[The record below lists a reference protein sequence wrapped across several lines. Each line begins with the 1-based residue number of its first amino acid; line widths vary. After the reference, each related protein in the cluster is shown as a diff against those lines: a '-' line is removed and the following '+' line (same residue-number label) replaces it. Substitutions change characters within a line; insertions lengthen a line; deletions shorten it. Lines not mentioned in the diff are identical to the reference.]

1 MKILCFS
8 DIHFHHTHRFS
19 HITDEGYTVRELE
32 HLSCVQTLIDICNE
46 EDIDRIVFCG
56 DLYQTVGDN
65 LSTQTQAAVCEFIKK
80 LSDIKPLDL
89 LVGNHDLSGSTNYKN
104 VHKLIPFKYFN
115 NVTVYDKPIVVD
127 DCFVYMPYCTSD
139 EYATSILENI
149 ENKQNKI
156 VFSHLELKGINLG
169 NGIETIHGVPLD
181 LLAQFKIVI
190 QGHYHGSSS
199 YGPNIKVVGSTQ
211 RLSFKD
217 PGKSRDN
224 IIIYDTE
231 TNKIQRRSFHCP
243 DWLTFTDDNID
254 DVLTTDL
261 NNYVKVEV
269 SSDILLT
276 DDIKARLDLF
286 KGKDIHIDL
295 TRLSFDKH
303 STAELN
309 QSNSSEDEV
318 SIIKQFIEKTDNAK
332 QQKEDLLK
340 EGIRLL
346 DKVRN

>member
-1 MKILCFS
+1 MRYLCFS
-8 DIHFHHTHRFS
+8 DIHFHGTHRFS
-19 HITDEGYTVRELE
+19 HITDEGYTIRELE
-32 HLSCVQTLIDICNE
+32 HLSCAQTLIDICNK

-56 DLYQTVGDN
+56 DLYQAVGDN
-65 LSTQTQAAVCEFIKK
+65 LSTQTQSAVCEFVEKISK
-80 LSDIKPLDL
+80 IKPLDM
-89 LVGNHDLSGSTNYKN
+89 LVGNHDLSGTTNFKA

-115 NVTVYDKPIVVD
+115 NVTVYDSPVEKDGI
-127 DCFVYMPYCTSD
+127 VYMPYCTSD
-139 EYATSILENI
+139 EYATTVLENI
-149 ENKQNKI
+149 KDKKNKV

-169 NGIETIHGVPLD
+169 NGIETTHGVPLD
-181 LLAQFKIVI
+181 LLSQFKMTI

-199 YGPNIKVVGSTQ
+199 YGPNIKVIGSTQ

-217 PGKSRDN
+217 PGKSRNN

-231 TNKIQRRSFHCP
+231 TNKVERRSFNCP

-254 DVLTTDL
+254 DILIIDL

-303 STAELN
+303 SSADINQDTA
-309 QSNSSEDEV
+309 EDEV
-318 SIIKQFIEKTDNAK
+318 SIIKQFIEKTDNSE
-332 QQKEDLLK
+332 QQKRQLLD

-346 DKVRN
+346 DKVKI

>member
-1 MKILCFS
+1 MRYLCFS
-8 DIHFHHTHRFS
+8 DIHFHGTHRFS
-19 HITDEGYTVRELE
+19 HITDEGYTIRELE
-32 HLSCVQTLIDICNE
+32 HLSCAQTLIDICNK

-56 DLYQTVGDN
+56 DLYQAVGDN
-65 LSTQTQAAVCEFIKK
+65 LSTQTQSAVCEFVEKISK
-80 LSDIKPLDL
+80 IKPLDM
-89 LVGNHDLSGSTNYKN
+89 LVGNHDLSGTTNFKA

-115 NVTVYDKPIVVD
+115 NVTVYDSPVEKDGI
-127 DCFVYMPYCTSD
+127 VYMPYCTSD
-139 EYATSILENI
+139 EYATTVLENI
-149 ENKQNKI
+149 KDKKNKV

-169 NGIETIHGVPLD
+169 NGIETTHGVPLD
-181 LLAQFKIVI
+181 LLSQFKMTI

-199 YGPNIKVVGSTQ
+199 YGPNIKVIGSTQ

-217 PGKSRDN
+217 PGKSRNN

-231 TNKIQRRSFHCP
+231 TNKIERRSFNCP

-254 DVLTTDL
+254 DILTTDL

-303 STAELN
+303 SSVDINQDTA
-309 QSNSSEDEV
+309 EDEV
-318 SIIKQFIEKTDNAK
+318 SIIKQFIEKTDNSE
-332 QQKEDLLK
+332 QQKRQLLD

-346 DKVRN
+346 DKVKI

>member
-1 MKILCFS
+1 MKILCFG

-19 HITDEGYTVRELE
+19 HITSEGFTIRELE
-32 HLSCVQTLIDICNE
+32 HLECADTIIKICE
-46 EDIDRIVFCG
+46 EENINDIVFLG
-56 DLYQTVGDN
+56 DLYGPVGDN
-65 LSTQTQAAVCEFIKK
+65 LSTQTQTAVCEFVYKISQVKH
-80 LSDIKPLDL
+80 LNM
-89 LVGNHDLSGSTNYKN
+89 LVGNHDLSGTTNYKD
-104 VHKLIPFKYFN
+104 VHKLIPFKYFE
-115 NVTVYDKPIVVD
+115 NVNVYSKPFEMDNFI
-127 DCFVYMPYCTSD
+127 YMPYCTSD
-139 EYATSILENI
+139 EYATTFLENI
-149 ENKQNKI
+149 KDKQNKV

-169 NGIETIHGVPLD
+169 NGIETTHGVPLS
-181 LLAQFKIVI
+181 LLSQFKMVI
-190 QGHYHGSSS
+190 QGHYHSSNG
-199 YGPNIKVVGSTQ
+199 YGPNIKVTGSTQ

-217 PGKSRDN
+217 PGKARNN

-231 TNKIQRRSFHCP
+231 TNKIERRSFNCP
-243 DWLTFTDDNID
+243 DWLVFNDDNID
-254 DVLTTDL
+254 QILDTDL

-303 STAELN
+303 SSADITQDN
-309 QSNSSEDEV
+309 TSEDEV
-318 SIIKQFIEKTDNAK
+318 SIIKQFIDKTDNDAI
-332 QQKEDLLK
+332 QKDLLLK

>member
-1 MKILCFS
+1 MRYLFFS
-8 DIHFHHTHRFS
+8 DIHFHGTHRFS
-19 HITDEGYTVRELE
+19 HITDEGYTIRELE
-32 HLSCVQTLIDICNE
+32 HLSCAQTIIDICNK

-56 DLYQTVGDN
+56 DLYQAVGDN
-65 LSTQTQAAVCEFIKK
+65 LSTQTQSAVCEFVEKISK
-80 LSDIKPLDL
+80 IKPLDM
-89 LVGNHDLSGSTNYKN
+89 LVGNHDLSGTTNFKA

-115 NVTVYDKPIVVD
+115 NVTVYDSPVEKDGI
-127 DCFVYMPYCTSD
+127 VYMPYCTSD
-139 EYATSILENI
+139 EYATTVLENI
-149 ENKQNKI
+149 KDKKNKV

-169 NGIETIHGVPLD
+169 NGIETTHGVPLD
-181 LLAQFKIVI
+181 LLSQFKMTI

-199 YGPNIKVVGSTQ
+199 YGPNIKVIGSTQ

-217 PGKSRDN
+217 PGKSRNN

-231 TNKIQRRSFHCP
+231 TNKIERRSFNCP

-254 DVLTTDL
+254 DILTTDL

-276 DDIKARLDLF
+276 DDIKARLELF

-303 STAELN
+303 SSADINQDTA
-309 QSNSSEDEV
+309 EDEV
-318 SIIKQFIEKTDNAK
+318 SIIKQFIEKTDNSE
-332 QQKEDLLK
+332 QQKRQLLD

-346 DKVRN
+346 DKVKI

>member
-1 MKILCFS
+1 MRYLCFS
-8 DIHFHHTHRFS
+8 DIHFHGTHRFS
-19 HITDEGYTVRELE
+19 HITDEGYTIRELE
-32 HLSCVQTLIDICNE
+32 HLSCAQTLIDICNK

-56 DLYQTVGDN
+56 DLYQAVGDN
-65 LSTQTQAAVCEFIKK
+65 LSTQTQSAVCEFVEKISK
-80 LSDIKPLDL
+80 IKPLDM
-89 LVGNHDLSGSTNYKN
+89 LVGNHDLSGTTNFKS

-115 NVTVYDKPIVVD
+115 NVTVYDSPVEKDGI
-127 DCFVYMPYCTSD
+127 VYMPYCTSD
-139 EYATSILENI
+139 EYATTVLENI
-149 ENKQNKI
+149 KDKKNKV

-169 NGIETIHGVPLD
+169 NGIETTHGVPLD
-181 LLAQFKIVI
+181 LLSQFKMTI

-199 YGPNIKVVGSTQ
+199 YGPNIKVIGSTQ

-217 PGKSRDN
+217 PGKSRNN

-231 TNKIQRRSFHCP
+231 TNKIERRSFNCP

-254 DVLTTDL
+254 DILTTDL

-303 STAELN
+303 SSADINQDTA
-309 QSNSSEDEV
+309 EDEV
-318 SIIKQFIEKTDNAK
+318 SIIKQFIEKTDNSE
-332 QQKEDLLK
+332 QQKRQLLD

-346 DKVRN
+346 DKVKI

>member
-1 MKILCFS
+1 MRYLCFS
-8 DIHFHHTHRFS
+8 DIHFHGTHRFS
-19 HITDEGYTVRELE
+19 HITDEGYTIRELE
-32 HLSCVQTLIDICNE
+32 HLSCAQTLIDICNK

-56 DLYQTVGDN
+56 DLYQAVGDN
-65 LSTQTQAAVCEFIKK
+65 LSTQTQSAVCEFVEKISK
-80 LSDIKPLDL
+80 IKPLDM
-89 LVGNHDLSGSTNYKN
+89 LVGNHDLSGTTNFKA

-115 NVTVYDKPIVVD
+115 NVTVYDSPVEKDGI
-127 DCFVYMPYCTSD
+127 VYMPYCTSD
-139 EYATSILENI
+139 EYATTVLENI
-149 ENKQNKI
+149 KDKQNKV

-169 NGIETIHGVPLD
+169 NGIETTHGVPLD
-181 LLAQFKIVI
+181 LLSQFKMTI

-199 YGPNIKVVGSTQ
+199 YGPNIKVIGSTQ

-217 PGKSRDN
+217 PGKSRNN

-231 TNKIQRRSFHCP
+231 TNKIERRSFNCP

-254 DVLTTDL
+254 DILTTDL

-269 SSDILLT
+269 SSDMLLT
-276 DDIKARLDLF
+276 DEIQARLDLF

-303 STAELN
+303 SSADINQDTA
-309 QSNSSEDEV
+309 EDEV
-318 SIIKQFIEKTDNAK
+318 SIIKQFIEKTDNSE
-332 QQKEDLLK
+332 QQKRQLLD

-346 DKVRN
+346 DKVKI

>member
-1 MKILCFS
+1 MRYLFFS
-8 DIHFHHTHRFS
+8 DIHFHGTHRFS
-19 HITDEGYTVRELE
+19 HITDEGYTIRELE
-32 HLSCVQTLIDICNE
+32 HLSCAQTLIDICNK

-56 DLYQTVGDN
+56 DLYQAVGDN
-65 LSTQTQAAVCEFIKK
+65 LSTQTQSAVCEFVEKISK
-80 LSDIKPLDL
+80 IKPLDM
-89 LVGNHDLSGSTNYKN
+89 LVGNHDLSGTTNFKA

-115 NVTVYDKPIVVD
+115 NVTVYDSPVEKDGI
-127 DCFVYMPYCTSD
+127 VYMPYCTSD
-139 EYATSILENI
+139 EYATTVLENI
-149 ENKQNKI
+149 KDKKNKV

-169 NGIETIHGVPLD
+169 NGIETTHGVPLD
-181 LLAQFKIVI
+181 LLLQFKMTI

-199 YGPNIKVVGSTQ
+199 YGPNIKVIGSTQ

-217 PGKSRDN
+217 PGKSRNN

-231 TNKIQRRSFHCP
+231 TNKVERRSFNCP

-254 DVLTTDL
+254 DILTTDL

-269 SSDILLT
+269 SSDISLT

-303 STAELN
+303 SSADINQDTA
-309 QSNSSEDEV
+309 EDEV
-318 SIIKQFIEKTDNAK
+318 SIIKQFIEKTDNSE
-332 QQKEDLLK
+332 QQKRQLLD

-346 DKVRN
+346 DKVKI

>member
-1 MKILCFS
+1 MRYLCFS
-8 DIHFHHTHRFS
+8 DIHFHGTHRFS
-19 HITDEGYTVRELE
+19 HITDEGYTIRELE
-32 HLSCVQTLIDICNE
+32 HLSCAQTLIDICNK

-56 DLYQTVGDN
+56 DLYQAVGDN
-65 LSTQTQAAVCEFIKK
+65 LSTQTQSAVCEFVEKISK
-80 LSDIKPLDL
+80 IKPLDM
-89 LVGNHDLSGSTNYKN
+89 LVGNHDLSGTTNFKA

-115 NVTVYDKPIVVD
+115 NVTVYDSPVEKDGI
-127 DCFVYMPYCTSD
+127 VYMPYCTSD
-139 EYATSILENI
+139 EYATTVLENI
-149 ENKQNKI
+149 KDKKNKV

-169 NGIETIHGVPLD
+169 NGIETTHGVPLD
-181 LLAQFKIVI
+181 LLSQFKMTI

-199 YGPNIKVVGSTQ
+199 YGPNIKVIGSTQ

-217 PGKSRDN
+217 PGKSRNN

-231 TNKIQRRSFHCP
+231 TNKIERRSFNCP

-254 DVLTTDL
+254 DILITDL

-303 STAELN
+303 SSADINQDTA
-309 QSNSSEDEV
+309 EDEV
-318 SIIKQFIEKTDNAK
+318 SIIKQFIEKTDNSE
-332 QQKEDLLK
+332 QQKRQLLN

-346 DKVRN
+346 DKVKI

>member
-1 MKILCFS
+1 MRYLCFS
-8 DIHFHHTHRFS
+8 DIHFHGTHRFS
-19 HITDEGYTVRELE
+19 HITDEGYTIRELE
-32 HLSCVQTLIDICNE
+32 HLSCAQTLIDICNK

-56 DLYQTVGDN
+56 DLYQAVGDN
-65 LSTQTQAAVCEFIKK
+65 LSTQTQSAVCEFVEKISK
-80 LSDIKPLDL
+80 IKPLDM
-89 LVGNHDLSGSTNYKN
+89 LVGNHDLSGTTNFKA
-104 VHKLIPFKYFN
+104 VHKLIPFKYFD
-115 NVTVYDKPIVVD
+115 NVTVYDSPVEKDGI
-127 DCFVYMPYCTSD
+127 VYMPYCTSD
-139 EYATSILENI
+139 EYATTVLENI
-149 ENKQNKI
+149 KDKKNKV

-169 NGIETIHGVPLD
+169 NGIETTHGVPLD
-181 LLAQFKIVI
+181 LLLQFKMTI

-199 YGPNIKVVGSTQ
+199 YGPNIKVIGSTQ

-217 PGKSRDN
+217 PGKSRNN

-231 TNKIQRRSFHCP
+231 TNKIERRSFNCP

-254 DVLTTDL
+254 DILTTDL

-303 STAELN
+303 SSADINQDTA
-309 QSNSSEDEV
+309 EDEV
-318 SIIKQFIEKTDNAK
+318 SIIKQFIEKTDNSE
-332 QQKEDLLK
+332 QQKRQLLD

-346 DKVRN
+346 DKVKI

>member
-1 MKILCFS
+1 MRYLCFS
-8 DIHFHHTHRFS
+8 DIHFHGTHRFS
-19 HITDEGYTVRELE
+19 HITDEGYTIRELE
-32 HLSCVQTLIDICNE
+32 HLSCAQTLIDICNK

-56 DLYQTVGDN
+56 DLYQVVGDN
-65 LSTQTQAAVCEFIKK
+65 LSTQTQSAVCEFVEKISK
-80 LSDIKPLDL
+80 IKPLDM
-89 LVGNHDLSGSTNYKN
+89 LVGNHDLSGTTNFKA

-115 NVTVYDKPIVVD
+115 NVTVYDSPVEKDGI
-127 DCFVYMPYCTSD
+127 VYMPYCTSD
-139 EYATSILENI
+139 EYATTVLENI
-149 ENKQNKI
+149 KDKKNKV

-169 NGIETIHGVPLD
+169 NGIETTHGVPLD
-181 LLAQFKIVI
+181 LLSQFKMTI

-199 YGPNIKVVGSTQ
+199 YGPNIKVIGSTQ

-217 PGKSRDN
+217 PGKSRNN
-224 IIIYDTE
+224 IIIYDTA
-231 TNKIQRRSFHCP
+231 TNKVERRSFNCP

-254 DVLTTDL
+254 DILTTDL

-269 SSDILLT
+269 SSDISLT

-303 STAELN
+303 SSADINQDTA
-309 QSNSSEDEV
+309 EDEV
-318 SIIKQFIEKTDNAK
+318 SIIKQFIEKTDNSE
-332 QQKEDLLK
+332 QQKRQLLD

-346 DKVRN
+346 DKVKI

>member
-1 MKILCFS
+1 MRYLFFS
-8 DIHFHHTHRFS
+8 DIHFHGTHRFS
-19 HITDEGYTVRELE
+19 HITDEGYTIRELE
-32 HLSCVQTLIDICNE
+32 HLSCAQTLIDICNK

-56 DLYQTVGDN
+56 DLYQAVGDN
-65 LSTQTQAAVCEFIKK
+65 LSTQTQAAVCEFVEKISK
-80 LSDIKPLDL
+80 IKPLDM
-89 LVGNHDLSGSTNYKN
+89 LVGNHDLSGTTNFKA

-115 NVTVYDKPIVVD
+115 NVTVYDSPVEKDGI
-127 DCFVYMPYCTSD
+127 VYMPYCTSD
-139 EYATSILENI
+139 EYATTVLENI
-149 ENKQNKI
+149 KDKKNKV

-169 NGIETIHGVPLD
+169 NGIETTRGVPLD
-181 LLAQFKIVI
+181 LLSQFKMTI

-199 YGPNIKVVGSTQ
+199 YGPNIKVIGSTQ

-217 PGKSRDN
+217 PGKSRNN

-231 TNKIQRRSFHCP
+231 TNKIERRSFNCP

-254 DVLTTDL
+254 DILTTDL

-303 STAELN
+303 SSADINQDTA
-309 QSNSSEDEV
+309 EDEV
-318 SIIKQFIEKTDNAK
+318 SIIKQFIEKTDNSE
-332 QQKEDLLK
+332 QQKRQLLD

-346 DKVRN
+346 DKVKI

>member
-1 MKILCFS
+1 MRYLFFS
-8 DIHFHHTHRFS
+8 DIHFHGTHRFS
-19 HITDEGYTVRELE
+19 HITDEGYTIRELE
-32 HLSCVQTLIDICNE
+32 HLSCAQTLIDICNK

-56 DLYQTVGDN
+56 DLYQAVGDN
-65 LSTQTQAAVCEFIKK
+65 LSTQTQSAVCEFVEKISK
-80 LSDIKPLDL
+80 IKPLDM
-89 LVGNHDLSGSTNYKN
+89 LVGNHDLSGTTNFKA

-115 NVTVYDKPIVVD
+115 NVTVYDSPVEKDGI
-127 DCFVYMPYCTSD
+127 VYMPYCTSD
-139 EYATSILENI
+139 EYATTVLENI
-149 ENKQNKI
+149 KDKKNKV

-169 NGIETIHGVPLD
+169 NGIETTHGVPLD
-181 LLAQFKIVI
+181 LLSQFKMTI

-199 YGPNIKVVGSTQ
+199 YGPNIKVIGSTQ

-217 PGKSRDN
+217 PGKSRNN

-231 TNKIQRRSFHCP
+231 TNKIERRSFNCP

-254 DVLTTDL
+254 DILTTDL

-276 DDIKARLDLF
+276 DDIKARLELF

-303 STAELN
+303 SSADINQDTA
-309 QSNSSEDEV
+309 EDEV
-318 SIIKQFIEKTDNAK
+318 SIIKQFIEKTDNSE
-332 QQKEDLLK
+332 QQKRQLLD

-346 DKVRN
+346 DKVKI

>member
-1 MKILCFS
+1 MRYLFFS
-8 DIHFHHTHRFS
+8 DIHFHGTHRFS
-19 HITDEGYTVRELE
+19 HITDEGYTIRELE
-32 HLSCVQTLIDICNE
+32 HLSCAQTLIDICNK

-56 DLYQTVGDN
+56 DLYQAVGDN
-65 LSTQTQAAVCEFIKK
+65 LSTQTQSAVCEFVEKISK
-80 LSDIKPLDL
+80 IKPLDM
-89 LVGNHDLSGSTNYKN
+89 LVGNHDLSGTTNFKA

-115 NVTVYDKPIVVD
+115 NVTVYDSPVEKDGI
-127 DCFVYMPYCTSD
+127 VYMPYCTSD
-139 EYATSILENI
+139 EYATTVLENI
-149 ENKQNKI
+149 KDKKNKV

-169 NGIETIHGVPLD
+169 NGIETTHGVPLD
-181 LLAQFKIVI
+181 LLSQFKMTI

-199 YGPNIKVVGSTQ
+199 YGTNIKVIGSTQ

-217 PGKSRDN
+217 PGKSRNN

-231 TNKIQRRSFHCP
+231 TNKIERRSFNCP

-254 DVLTTDL
+254 DILTTDL

-303 STAELN
+303 SSADINQDTA
-309 QSNSSEDEV
+309 EDEV
-318 SIIKQFIEKTDNAK
+318 SIIKQFIEKTDNSE
-332 QQKEDLLK
+332 QQKRQLLD

-346 DKVRN
+346 DKVKI

>member
-1 MKILCFS
+1 MRYLCFS
-8 DIHFHHTHRFS
+8 DIHFHGTHRFS
-19 HITDEGYTVRELE
+19 HITDEGYTIRELE
-32 HLSCVQTLIDICNE
+32 HLSCAQTLIDICNK

-56 DLYQTVGDN
+56 DLYQAVGDN
-65 LSTQTQAAVCEFIKK
+65 LSTQTQSAVCEFVEKISK
-80 LSDIKPLDL
+80 IKPLDM
-89 LVGNHDLSGSTNYKN
+89 LVGNHDLSGTTNFKA

-115 NVTVYDKPIVVD
+115 NVTVYDSPVEKDGI
-127 DCFVYMPYCTSD
+127 VYMPYCTSD
-139 EYATSILENI
+139 EYATTVLENI
-149 ENKQNKI
+149 KDKKNKV

-169 NGIETIHGVPLD
+169 NGIETTHGVPLD
-181 LLAQFKIVI
+181 LLSQFKMTI

-199 YGPNIKVVGSTQ
+199 YGPNIKVIGSTQ

-217 PGKSRDN
+217 PGKSRNN

-231 TNKIQRRSFHCP
+231 TNKIERRSFNCP

-254 DVLTTDL
+254 DILTTDL

-269 SSDILLT
+269 SSDILST
-276 DDIKARLDLF
+276 DDIKARLELF

-303 STAELN
+303 SSADINQDTA
-309 QSNSSEDEV
+309 EDEV
-318 SIIKQFIEKTDNAK
+318 SIIKQFIEKTDNSE
-332 QQKEDLLK
+332 QQKRQLLD

-346 DKVRN
+346 DKVKI

>member
-1 MKILCFS
+1 MRYLFFS
-8 DIHFHHTHRFS
+8 DIHFHGTHRFS
-19 HITDEGYTVRELE
+19 HITDEGYTIRELE
-32 HLSCVQTLIDICNE
+32 HLSCAQTLIDICNK

-56 DLYQTVGDN
+56 DLYQAVGDN
-65 LSTQTQAAVCEFIKK
+65 LSTQTQSAVCEFVEKISK
-80 LSDIKPLDL
+80 IKPLDM
-89 LVGNHDLSGSTNYKN
+89 LVGNHDLSGTTNFKA

-115 NVTVYDKPIVVD
+115 NVTVYDSPVEKDGI
-127 DCFVYMPYCTSD
+127 VYMPYCTSD
-139 EYATSILENI
+139 EYATTVLENI
-149 ENKQNKI
+149 KDKKNKV

-169 NGIETIHGVPLD
+169 NGIETTHGVPLD
-181 LLAQFKIVI
+181 LLSQFKMTI

-199 YGPNIKVVGSTQ
+199 YGPNIKVIGSTQ

-217 PGKSRDN
+217 PGKSRNN

-231 TNKIQRRSFHCP
+231 TNKIERRSFNCP

-254 DVLTTDL
+254 DILTTDL

-303 STAELN
+303 SSADVNQDTA
-309 QSNSSEDEV
+309 EDEV
-318 SIIKQFIEKTDNAK
+318 SIIKQFIEKTDNSE
-332 QQKEDLLK
+332 QQKRQLLD

-346 DKVRN
+346 NKVKI

>member
-1 MKILCFS
+1 MRYLCFS
-8 DIHFHHTHRFS
+8 DIHFHGTHRFS
-19 HITDEGYTVRELE
+19 HITDEGYTIRELE
-32 HLSCVQTLIDICNE
+32 HLSCAQTLIDICNK

-56 DLYQTVGDN
+56 DLYQAVGDN
-65 LSTQTQAAVCEFIKK
+65 LSTQTQSAVCEFVEKISK
-80 LSDIKPLDL
+80 IKPLDM
-89 LVGNHDLSGSTNYKN
+89 LVGNHDLSGTTNFKA

-115 NVTVYDKPIVVD
+115 NVTVYDSPVEKDGI
-127 DCFVYMPYCTSD
+127 VYMPYCTSD
-139 EYATSILENI
+139 EYATTVLENI
-149 ENKQNKI
+149 KDKKNKV

-169 NGIETIHGVPLD
+169 NGIETTHGVPLD
-181 LLAQFKIVI
+181 LLLQFKMTI

-199 YGPNIKVVGSTQ
+199 YGPNIKVIGSTQ

-217 PGKSRDN
+217 PGKSRNN
-224 IIIYDTE
+224 IIIYDTA
-231 TNKIQRRSFHCP
+231 TNKVERRSFNCP

-254 DVLTTDL
+254 DILTTDL

-303 STAELN
+303 SSADINQDTA
-309 QSNSSEDEV
+309 EDEV
-318 SIIKQFIEKTDNAK
+318 SIIKQFIEKTDNSE
-332 QQKEDLLK
+332 QQKRQLLD

-346 DKVRN
+346 DKVKI

>member
-1 MKILCFS
+1 MRYLFFS
-8 DIHFHHTHRFS
+8 DIHFHGTHRFS
-19 HITDEGYTVRELE
+19 HITDEGYTIRELE
-32 HLSCVQTLIDICNE
+32 HLSCAQTLIDICNK

-56 DLYQTVGDN
+56 DLYQAVGDN
-65 LSTQTQAAVCEFIKK
+65 LSTQTQAAVCEFVEKISK
-80 LSDIKPLDL
+80 IKPLDM
-89 LVGNHDLSGSTNYKN
+89 LVGNHDLSGTTNFKA

-115 NVTVYDKPIVVD
+115 NVTVYDSPVEKDGI
-127 DCFVYMPYCTSD
+127 VYMPYCTSD
-139 EYATSILENI
+139 EYATTVLENI
-149 ENKQNKI
+149 KDKKNKV

-169 NGIETIHGVPLD
+169 NGIETTHGVPLD
-181 LLAQFKIVI
+181 LLSQFKMTI

-199 YGPNIKVVGSTQ
+199 YGPNIKVIGSTQ

-217 PGKSRDN
+217 PGKSRNN

-231 TNKIQRRSFHCP
+231 TNKIERRSFNCP

-254 DVLTTDL
+254 DILTTDL

-303 STAELN
+303 SSADINQDTA
-309 QSNSSEDEV
+309 EDEV
-318 SIIKQFIEKTDNAK
+318 SIIKQFIEKTDNSE
-332 QQKEDLLK
+332 QQKRQLLD

-346 DKVRN
+346 DKVKI

>member
-1 MKILCFS
+1 MRYLFFS
-8 DIHFHHTHRFS
+8 DIHFHGTHRFS
-19 HITDEGYTVRELE
+19 HITDEGYTIRELE
-32 HLSCVQTLIDICNE
+32 HLSCAQTLIDICNK

-56 DLYQTVGDN
+56 DLYQAVGDN
-65 LSTQTQAAVCEFIKK
+65 LSTQTQSAVCEFVEKISK
-80 LSDIKPLDL
+80 IKPLDM
-89 LVGNHDLSGSTNYKN
+89 LVGNHDLSGTTNFKA

-115 NVTVYDKPIVVD
+115 NVTVYDSPVEKDGI
-127 DCFVYMPYCTSD
+127 VYMPYCTSD
-139 EYATSILENI
+139 EYATTVLENI
-149 ENKQNKI
+149 KDKKNKV

-169 NGIETIHGVPLD
+169 NGIETTHGVPLD
-181 LLAQFKIVI
+181 LLSQFKMTI

-199 YGPNIKVVGSTQ
+199 YGPNIKVIGSTQ

-217 PGKSRDN
+217 PGKSRNN

-231 TNKIQRRSFHCP
+231 TNKIERRSFNCP

-254 DVLTTDL
+254 DILTTDL

-303 STAELN
+303 SSVDINQDTA
-309 QSNSSEDEV
+309 EDEV
-318 SIIKQFIEKTDNAK
+318 SIIKQFIEKTDNSE
-332 QQKEDLLK
+332 QQKRQLLD

-346 DKVRN
+346 DKVKI

>member
-1 MKILCFS
+1 MRYLCFS
-8 DIHFHHTHRFS
+8 DIHFHGTHRFS
-19 HITDEGYTVRELE
+19 HITDEGYTIRELE
-32 HLSCVQTLIDICNE
+32 HLSCAQTLIDICNK

-56 DLYQTVGDN
+56 DLYQAVGDN
-65 LSTQTQAAVCEFIKK
+65 LSTQTQSAVCEFVEKISK
-80 LSDIKPLDL
+80 IKPLDM
-89 LVGNHDLSGSTNYKN
+89 LVGNHDLSGTTNFKA
-104 VHKLIPFKYFN
+104 VHKLIPFKYFD
-115 NVTVYDKPIVVD
+115 NVTVYDSPVEKDGI
-127 DCFVYMPYCTSD
+127 VYMPYCTSD
-139 EYATSILENI
+139 EYATTVLENI
-149 ENKQNKI
+149 KDKKNKV

-169 NGIETIHGVPLD
+169 NGIETTHGVPLD
-181 LLAQFKIVI
+181 LLLQFKMTI

-199 YGPNIKVVGSTQ
+199 YGPNIKVIGSTQ

-217 PGKSRDN
+217 PGKSRNN
-224 IIIYDTE
+224 IIIYDTA
-231 TNKIQRRSFHCP
+231 TNKVERRSFNCP

-254 DVLTTDL
+254 DILTTDL

-303 STAELN
+303 SSADINQDTA
-309 QSNSSEDEV
+309 EDEV
-318 SIIKQFIEKTDNAK
+318 SIIKQFIEKTDNSE
-332 QQKEDLLK
+332 QQKRQLLD

-346 DKVRN
+346 DKVKI

>member
-1 MKILCFS
+1 MRYLFFS
-8 DIHFHHTHRFS
+8 DIHFHGTHRFS
-19 HITDEGYTVRELE
+19 HITDEGYTIRELE
-32 HLSCVQTLIDICNE
+32 HLSCAQTLIDICNK

-56 DLYQTVGDN
+56 DLYQAVGDN
-65 LSTQTQAAVCEFIKK
+65 LSTQTQAAVCEFVEKISK
-80 LSDIKPLDL
+80 IKPLDM
-89 LVGNHDLSGSTNYKN
+89 LVGNHDLSGTTNFKA

-115 NVTVYDKPIVVD
+115 NVTVYDSPVEKDGI
-127 DCFVYMPYCTSD
+127 VYMPYCTSD
-139 EYATSILENI
+139 EYATTVLENI
-149 ENKQNKI
+149 KDKKNKV

-169 NGIETIHGVPLD
+169 NGIETTHGVPLD
-181 LLAQFKIVI
+181 LLSQFKMTI

-199 YGPNIKVVGSTQ
+199 YGPNIKVIGSTQ

-217 PGKSRDN
+217 PGKSRNN

-231 TNKIQRRSFHCP
+231 TNKIERRSFNCP

-254 DVLTTDL
+254 DILTTDL

-276 DDIKARLDLF
+276 DSIKARLDLF

-303 STAELN
+303 SSADINQDTA
-309 QSNSSEDEV
+309 EDEV
-318 SIIKQFIEKTDNAK
+318 SIIKQFIEKTDNSE
-332 QQKEDLLK
+332 QQKRQLLD

-346 DKVRN
+346 DKVKI

>member
-1 MKILCFS
+1 MRYLCFS
-8 DIHFHHTHRFS
+8 DIHFHGTHRFS
-19 HITDEGYTVRELE
+19 HITDEGYTIRELE
-32 HLSCVQTLIDICNE
+32 HLSCAQTLIDICNK

-56 DLYQTVGDN
+56 DLYQAVGDN
-65 LSTQTQAAVCEFIKK
+65 LSTQTQSAVCEFVEKISK
-80 LSDIKPLDL
+80 IKPLDM
-89 LVGNHDLSGSTNYKN
+89 LVGNHDLSGTTNFKA

-115 NVTVYDKPIVVD
+115 NVTVYDSPVEKDGI
-127 DCFVYMPYCTSD
+127 VYMPYCTSD
-139 EYATSILENI
+139 EYATTVLENI
-149 ENKQNKI
+149 KDKKNKV

-169 NGIETIHGVPLD
+169 NGIETTHGVPLD
-181 LLAQFKIVI
+181 LLSQFKMTI

-199 YGPNIKVVGSTQ
+199 YGPNIKVIGSTQ

-217 PGKSRDN
+217 PGKSRNN

-231 TNKIQRRSFHCP
+231 TNKIERRSFNCP

-254 DVLTTDL
+254 DILTTDL

-276 DDIKARLDLF
+276 DDIKARLDIF

-303 STAELN
+303 SSADINQDTA
-309 QSNSSEDEV
+309 EDEV
-318 SIIKQFIEKTDNAK
+318 SIIKQFIEKTDNSE
-332 QQKEDLLK
+332 QQKRQLLD

-346 DKVRN
+346 DKVKI

>member
-19 HITDEGYTVRELE
+19 HITSEGYTVRELE
-32 HLSCVQTLIDICNE
+32 HLSCADDIIKICQTEN
-46 EDIDRIVFCG
+46 IDRIVFVG

-65 LSTQTQAAVCEFIKK
+65 LSTQTQAVVCEFIDRLRKV
-80 LSDIKPLDL
+80 KPLDL
-89 LVGNHDLSGSTNYKN
+89 ITGNHDQSSTTNYKN
-104 VHKLIPFKYFN
+104 VHKLIPFKYWD
-115 NVTVYDKPIVVD
+115 NVKVYDTPTVED
-127 DCFVYMPYCTSD
+127 NFVYMPYCTSD
-139 EYATSILENI
+139 EYAISILENI
-149 ENKQNKI
+149 SNKSEKI
-156 VFSHLELKGINLG
+156 IFSHLELKGINLG
-169 NGIETIHGVPLD
+169 NGIETTHGVPLD
-181 LLAQFKIVI
+181 LLSQFKMTI

-199 YGPNIKVVGSTQ
+199 YGPNIKVIGSTQ

-217 PGKSRDN
+217 PGKSRNN

-231 TNKIQRRSFHCP
+231 TNKIERRSFNCP

-254 DVLTTDL
+254 DILTTDL

-303 STAELN
+303 SSADINQDTA
-309 QSNSSEDEV
+309 EDEV
-318 SIIKQFIEKTDNAK
+318 SIIKQFIEKTDNSE
-332 QQKEDLLK
+332 QQKRQLLD

-346 DKVRN
+346 DKVK

>member
-1 MKILCFS
+1 MRYLCFS
-8 DIHFHHTHRFS
+8 DIHFHGTHRFS
-19 HITDEGYTVRELE
+19 HITDEGYTIRELE
-32 HLSCVQTLIDICNE
+32 HLSCAQTLIDICNK

-56 DLYQTVGDN
+56 DLYQAVGDN
-65 LSTQTQAAVCEFIKK
+65 LSTQTQAAVCEFVEKISK
-80 LSDIKPLDL
+80 IKPLDM
-89 LVGNHDLSGSTNYKN
+89 LVGNHDLSGTTNFKA

-115 NVTVYDKPIVVD
+115 NVTVYDSPVEKDGI
-127 DCFVYMPYCTSD
+127 VYMPYCTSD
-139 EYATSILENI
+139 EYATTVLENI
-149 ENKQNKI
+149 KDKKNKV

-169 NGIETIHGVPLD
+169 NGIETTHGVPLD
-181 LLAQFKIVI
+181 LLSQFKMTI

-199 YGPNIKVVGSTQ
+199 YGPNIKVIGSTQ

-217 PGKSRDN
+217 PGKSRNN

-231 TNKIQRRSFHCP
+231 TNKVERRSFNCP

-254 DVLTTDL
+254 DILTTDL

-303 STAELN
+303 SSADINQDTA
-309 QSNSSEDEV
+309 EDEV
-318 SIIKQFIEKTDNAK
+318 SIIKQFIEKTDNSE
-332 QQKEDLLK
+332 QQKRQLLD

-346 DKVRN
+346 DKVKI

>member
-1 MKILCFS
+1 MRYLCFS
-8 DIHFHHTHRFS
+8 DIHFHGTHRFS
-19 HITDEGYTVRELE
+19 HITDEGYTIRELE
-32 HLSCVQTLIDICNE
+32 HLSCAQTLIDICNK

-56 DLYQTVGDN
+56 DLYQAVGDN
-65 LSTQTQAAVCEFIKK
+65 LSTQTQSAVCEFVEKISK
-80 LSDIKPLDL
+80 IKPLDM
-89 LVGNHDLSGSTNYKN
+89 LVGNHDLSGTTNFKA

-115 NVTVYDKPIVVD
+115 NVTVYDSPVEKDGI
-127 DCFVYMPYCTSD
+127 VYMPYCTSD
-139 EYATSILENI
+139 EYATTVLENI
-149 ENKQNKI
+149 KDKKNKV

-169 NGIETIHGVPLD
+169 NGIETTHGVPLD
-181 LLAQFKIVI
+181 LLSQFKMTI

-199 YGPNIKVVGSTQ
+199 YGPNIKVIGSTQ

-217 PGKSRDN
+217 PGKSRNN

-231 TNKIQRRSFHCP
+231 TNKVERRSFNCP

-254 DVLTTDL
+254 DILTTNL

-303 STAELN
+303 SSADINQDTA
-309 QSNSSEDEV
+309 EDEV
-318 SIIKQFIEKTDNAK
+318 SIIKQFIEKTDNSE
-332 QQKEDLLK
+332 QQKRQLLD

-346 DKVRN
+346 DKVKI

>member
-1 MKILCFS
+1 MRYLCFS
-8 DIHFHHTHRFS
+8 DIHFHGTHRFS
-19 HITDEGYTVRELE
+19 HITDEGYTIRELE
-32 HLSCVQTLIDICNE
+32 HLSCAQTLIDICNK

-56 DLYQTVGDN
+56 DLYQAVGDN
-65 LSTQTQAAVCEFIKK
+65 LSTQTQSAVCEFVEKISK
-80 LSDIKPLDL
+80 IKPLDM
-89 LVGNHDLSGSTNYKN
+89 LVGNHDLSGTTNFKA

-115 NVTVYDKPIVVD
+115 NVTVYDSPVEKDGI
-127 DCFVYMPYCTSD
+127 VYMPYCTSD
-139 EYATSILENI
+139 EYATTVLENI
-149 ENKQNKI
+149 KDKKNKV

-169 NGIETIHGVPLD
+169 NGIETTHGVPLD
-181 LLAQFKIVI
+181 LLSQFKMTI

-199 YGPNIKVVGSTQ
+199 YGPNIKVIGSTQ

-217 PGKSRDN
+217 PGKSRNN

-231 TNKIQRRSFHCP
+231 TNKIERRSFNCP

-254 DVLTTDL
+254 DILTTDL

-303 STAELN
+303 SSADINQDTA
-309 QSNSSEDEV
+309 EDEV
-318 SIIKQFIEKTDNAK
+318 SIIKQFIEKTDNSE
-332 QQKEDLLK
+332 QQKRQLLD

-346 DKVRN
+346 DKVKI

>member
-1 MKILCFS
+1 MRYLCFS
-8 DIHFHHTHRFS
+8 DIHFHGTHRFS
-19 HITDEGYTVRELE
+19 HITDEGYTIRELE
-32 HLSCVQTLIDICNE
+32 HLSCAQTLIDICNK

-56 DLYQTVGDN
+56 DLYQAVGDN
-65 LSTQTQAAVCEFIKK
+65 LSTQTQSAVCEFVEKISK
-80 LSDIKPLDL
+80 IKPLDM
-89 LVGNHDLSGSTNYKN
+89 LVGNHDLSGTTNFKA

-115 NVTVYDKPIVVD
+115 NVTVYDSPVEKDGI
-127 DCFVYMPYCTSD
+127 VYMPYCTSD
-139 EYATSILENI
+139 EYATTVLENI
-149 ENKQNKI
+149 KDKKNKV

-169 NGIETIHGVPLD
+169 NGIETTHGVPLD
-181 LLAQFKIVI
+181 LLSQFKMTI

-199 YGPNIKVVGSTQ
+199 YGPNIKVIGSTQ

-217 PGKSRDN
+217 PGRSRNN

-231 TNKIQRRSFHCP
+231 TNKVERRSFNCP

-254 DVLTTDL
+254 DILTTNL

-303 STAELN
+303 SSADINQDTA
-309 QSNSSEDEV
+309 EDEV
-318 SIIKQFIEKTDNAK
+318 SIIKQFIEKTDNSE
-332 QQKEDLLK
+332 QQKRQLLD

-346 DKVRN
+346 DKVKI

>member
-1 MKILCFS
+1 MRYLCFS
-8 DIHFHHTHRFS
+8 DIHFHGTHRFS
-19 HITDEGYTVRELE
+19 HITDEGYTIRELE
-32 HLSCVQTLIDICNE
+32 HLSCAQTLIDICNK

-56 DLYQTVGDN
+56 DLYQAVGDN
-65 LSTQTQAAVCEFIKK
+65 LSTQTQAAVCEFVEKISK
-80 LSDIKPLDL
+80 IKPLDM
-89 LVGNHDLSGSTNYKN
+89 LVGNHDLSGTTNFKA

-115 NVTVYDKPIVVD
+115 NVTVYDSPVEKDGI
-127 DCFVYMPYCTSD
+127 VYMPYCTSD
-139 EYATSILENI
+139 EYATTVLENI
-149 ENKQNKI
+149 KDKQNKV

-169 NGIETIHGVPLD
+169 NGIETTHGVPLD
-181 LLAQFKIVI
+181 LLSQFKMTI

-199 YGPNIKVVGSTQ
+199 YGPNIKVIGSTQ

-217 PGKSRDN
+217 PGKSRNN

-231 TNKIQRRSFHCP
+231 TNKIERRSFNCP

-254 DVLTTDL
+254 DILTTDL

-303 STAELN
+303 SSADINQDTA
-309 QSNSSEDEV
+309 EDEV
-318 SIIKQFIEKTDNAK
+318 SIIKQFIEKTDNSE
-332 QQKEDLLK
+332 QQKRQLLD

-346 DKVRN
+346 DKVKI

>member
-1 MKILCFS
+1 MRYLCFS
-8 DIHFHHTHRFS
+8 DIHFHGTHRFS
-19 HITDEGYTVRELE
+19 HITDEGYTIRELE
-32 HLSCVQTLIDICNE
+32 HLSCAQTLIDICNK

-56 DLYQTVGDN
+56 DLYQAVGDN
-65 LSTQTQAAVCEFIKK
+65 LSTQTQAAVCEFVEKISK
-80 LSDIKPLDL
+80 IKPLDM
-89 LVGNHDLSGSTNYKN
+89 LVGNHDLSGTTNFKA

-115 NVTVYDKPIVVD
+115 NVTVYDSPVEKDGI
-127 DCFVYMPYCTSD
+127 VYMPYCTSD
-139 EYATSILENI
+139 EYATTVLENI
-149 ENKQNKI
+149 KDKQNKV

-169 NGIETIHGVPLD
+169 NGIETTHGVPLD
-181 LLAQFKIVI
+181 LLSQFKMTI

-199 YGPNIKVVGSTQ
+199 YGPNIKVIGSTQ

-217 PGKSRDN
+217 PGKSRNN

-231 TNKIQRRSFHCP
+231 TNKVERRSFNCP

-254 DVLTTDL
+254 DILTTDL

-303 STAELN
+303 SSADINQDTA
-309 QSNSSEDEV
+309 EDEV
-318 SIIKQFIEKTDNAK
+318 SIIKQFIEKTDNSE
-332 QQKEDLLK
+332 QQKRQLLD

-346 DKVRN
+346 DKVKI